1 MGIGKIGN
9 DYNSNF
15 YQNGSGSKNIEKNEN
30 VKDIYAII
38 NGSEV
43 AGSSNDMLSKLQKK
57 YPNLSLASGSG
68 INWKGNNKSNNV
80 IIHPDIIE
88 KMENDATMAKEYTQ
102 RLADIEASFKFGDA
116 IAASNGGT
124 VTYRCTYID
133 ENGKLWGGGIVEFKD
148 SQNEKL
154 RKEAEEN
161 MHKRIEKN
169 RALSKEKTRKIEEK
183 MAKALKDGNGRVEF
197 NNKEMQTMIQV
208 AKRIGFNAKVDIK
221 L

>member
-1 MGIGKIGN
+1 MGIGKLGN

-15 YQNGSGSKNIEKNEN
+15 YQNVSGSKSIEKNEN
-30 VKDIYAII
+30 AIE
-38 NGSEV
+38 SEIV
-43 AGSSNDMLSKLQKK
+43 RSSNDMLSTLQKK
-57 YPNLSLASGSG
+57 YPNLSLSLGSG
-68 INWKGNNKSNNV
+68 INWKENNKSNNV
-80 IIHPDIIE
+80 IIHPNIID
-88 KMENDATMAKEYTQ
+88 KMKNDETVEKEYTQ
-102 RLADIEASFKFGDA
+102 RLSDIEASFRFGDA

-148 SQNEKL
+148 SQNKKL
-154 RKEAEEN
+154 REEAEEN

-169 RALSKEKTRKIEEK
+169 RELLREKTRKIEEK
-183 MAKALKDGNGRVEF
+183 IAEALKNGNGRFEL

-208 AKRIGFNAKVDIK
+208 AKRVGINAKVDIK